1 MNIKNSVV
9 EKPSFIHF
17 FYFEIFG
24 QKELKKV
31 CMHKIKI
38 EEKVQVWYTEK
49 ISAQSDEGFKSFR
62 HLETAEPYI

>member
-17 FYFEIFG
+17 FLFWNFG

-31 CMHKIKI
+31 CMHEIKI
-38 EEKVQVWYTEK
+38 EEKVHVWYTEK
-49 ISAQSDEGFKSFR
+49 ISAQSDEGFRSFW
-62 HLETAEPYI
+62 HLETAESYI